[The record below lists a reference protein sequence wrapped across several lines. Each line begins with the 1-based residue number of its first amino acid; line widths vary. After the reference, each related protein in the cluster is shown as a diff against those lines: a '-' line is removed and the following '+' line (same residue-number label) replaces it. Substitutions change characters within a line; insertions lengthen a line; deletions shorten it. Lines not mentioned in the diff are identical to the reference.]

1 MTLTATS
8 TLPAPAAA
16 ECDARLRQARQLL
29 DAGQLAPAS
38 AAGWQAAQSAMA
50 AYAANDG
57 ATAGAG
63 FTDAARQLVKH
74 CQDEHCRDD
83 GRVAEW
89 AVSALALSD
98 NAQYDWLDR
107 DGVARRLDDVQRLAI
122 LVQDIANRPP
132 TAADLL
138 RQAWQCMDNGYLIAA
153 ADIGWDAALL
163 IAHSYAHAI
172 GRDFNGERDFD
183 TVLRWLDAEQ
193 SNDGEVRGWAY
204 AAATLRQTAAY
215 CAKHSDR
222 SYAELFAEDLDAV
235 GKLADFV
242 QAKVAAGK
250 RLAV

>member
-1 MTLTATS
+1 MTLTGTS
-8 TLPAPAAA
+8 TLPTPAAAA

-38 AAGWQAAQSAMA
+38 AAGWQAAQAAMT

-57 ATAGAG
+57 ATVNAG
-63 FTDAARQLVKH
+63 FTDSARQLVKH
-74 CQDEHCRDD
+74 HQGDD
-83 GRVAEW
+83 RAAEW
-89 AVSALALSD
+89 IVSALALSD

-193 SNDGEVRGWAY
+193 SNDGAVRGWAY

-215 CAKHSDR
+215 CARHSDR

-235 GKLADFV
+235 GKLSDFV

-250 RLAV
+250 RLVV